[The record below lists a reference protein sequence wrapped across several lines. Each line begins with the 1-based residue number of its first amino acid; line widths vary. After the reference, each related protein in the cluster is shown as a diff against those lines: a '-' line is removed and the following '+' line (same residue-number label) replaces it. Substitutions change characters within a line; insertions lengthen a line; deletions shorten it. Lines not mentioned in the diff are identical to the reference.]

1 MATGQARKGR
11 ISRASEFERAYK
23 RGRSVGGRH
32 FVVYLFNGNGV
43 PRARLG
49 LSVSKRVG
57 GAVARNRLKRLIRE
71 AFRLRWAE
79 RLVGY
84 DLVVVARSDAGRLA
98 EQGLAAVQEEL
109 DGLLERALELEG
121 ARRGG

>member
-1 MATGQARKGR
+1 M
-11 ISRASEFERAYK
+11 E
-23 RGRSVGGRH
+23 
-32 FVVYLFNGNGV
+32 
-43 PRARLG
+43 
-49 LSVSKRVG
+49 
-57 GAVARNRLKRLIRE
+57 RNRLKRLIRE

-98 EQGLAAVQEEL
+98 ELGLAAVQEEL